1 MDRRDVQNGIMRAWS
16 AVEYLAL
23 GETISN
29 PSPLS
34 VNEEFRNVILD
45 GRSTYFDIFMCGLR
59 LSHYNFLLS
68 DYSFFQ
74 FSWSVV
80 DNVRYA
86 YYPNPF
92 IPYGEQDGISRLK
105 RLRELL
111 QAEMITY
118 EEYLSILRDA
128 KADPRAPLFRYENAP
143 DQHKGLTHPCSHF
156 HIGNSP
162 EGRWAINRVLTPL
175 AFTLL
180 IFKYF
185 YTGAWSEI
193 GADEAA
199 EYGNALE
206 AQLISE
212 KANCRII
219 GDALFLPEEG
229 RSFFFG

>member
-1 MDRRDVQNGIMRAWS
+1 
-16 AVEYLAL
+16 
-23 GETISN
+23 
-29 PSPLS
+29 
-34 VNEEFRNVILD
+34 
-45 GRSTYFDIFMCGLR
+45 MCGLR

-143 DQHKGLTHPCSHF
+143 DQICEVGNPFAVGSGCFEAAVEYVGSDGGDLPLTD
-156 HIGNSP
+156 IGRQSTTP
-162 EGRWAINRVLTPL
+162 RTGFEKKSRINRSIGCRPHDMPSASMSCHTRL
-175 AFTLL
+175 A
-180 IFKYF
+180 
-185 YTGAWSEI
+185 
-193 GADEAA
+193 
-199 EYGNALE
+199 
-206 AQLISE
+206 
-212 KANCRII
+212 
-219 GDALFLPEEG
+219 P
-229 RSFFFG
+229 